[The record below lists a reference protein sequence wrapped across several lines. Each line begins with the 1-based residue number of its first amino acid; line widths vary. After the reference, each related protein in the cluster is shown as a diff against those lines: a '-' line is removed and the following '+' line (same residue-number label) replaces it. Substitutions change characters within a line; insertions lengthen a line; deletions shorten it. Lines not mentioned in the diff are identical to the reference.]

1 MGIEKDLSEI
11 RIHTGR
17 IADALEGLL
26 AEHGHVPTS
35 PTTVEP
41 QEDLDLEPETKPAK
55 KKSKKKAAKKKVV
68 GKETV
73 QESKYTLKDVRA
85 KLHEL
90 QEAESQ
96 AAVKSI
102 LKKYAAST
110 LKQLEVQNYE
120 RVIDEIDDQLE

>member
-1 MGIEKDLSEI
+1 MALETDLASI
-11 RIHTGR
+11 KIHLGR
-17 IADALEGLL
+17 IADALEALL

-35 PTTVEP
+35 STTVEPLEP
-41 QEDLDLEPETKPAK
+41 QEDLDLKPAK

-68 GKETV
+68 GTKAV
-73 QESKYTLKDVRA
+73 QESEYELKDVRA

-102 LKKYAAST
+102 LKKYNAST
-110 LKQLEVQNYE
+110 LKQLEVEHYE
-120 RVIDEIDDQLE
+120 RVIDEIDDKLE